1 MPEKLERC
9 IKNVKNCG
17 NCEYWE
23 PIPFHHKGGVCMWR
37 KTLNIAPSNA
47 IVSAKKQDKP
57 VLTLVHS

>member
-23 PIPFHHKGGVCMWR
+23 PIPFHHHGGVCMLR
-37 KTLNIAPSNA
+37 VTLNVVPGNA
-47 IVSAKKQDKP
+47 LLSVERQDKP
-57 VLTLVHS
+57 VHTFVHS